1 MNTIELKETMT
12 SDNIKPSSD
21 TSSAKTPQASSNS
34 PSEEVRAVRSYTID
48 ERGILNNF
56 AVMPKMYIE
65 EPDASKPK
73 GFKFQIIALIFIIVA
88 TIGIAIAVS

>member
-21 TSSAKTPQASSNS
+21 TSSAKTSQASNS
-34 PSEEVRAVRSYTID
+34 SSEEVRAVRSYTVD
-48 ERGILNNF
+48 DRGILNNF

-65 EPDASKPK
+65 EPDTSKPK
-73 GFKFQIIALIFIIVA
+73 NFKFQLIAVLSIIVA
-88 TIGIAIAVS
+88 MIAIAIAVS